1 MKTLKTK
8 TVNVVMCWNSL
19 KQIPPKEYATIE
31 EIEKVSDILDLFR
44 DSISDFVKLIE
55 EGEQLHKDIQS
66 KKFKTEQIVEKRGKF
81 QAKSNAL
88 EDRKGKEL
96 VEIEFE
102 DAVFNTFFQ
111 LFEKWGKNWFQE
123 IGSFIAFRKE
133 MNATNQ
139 QTKGKK

>member
-55 EGEQLHKDIQS
+55 EGEQLQKDIQS
-66 KKFKTEQIVEKRGKF
+66 KRFTTEQITKKRGDF
-81 QAKSNAL
+81 QTKSNIL
-88 EDRKGKEL
+88 EDKKGKALIE
-96 VEIEFE
+96 VEFE

>member
-55 EGEQLHKDIQS
+55 EGEQLQKDIQS
-66 KKFKTEQIVEKRGKF
+66 KRFTTEQITKKRGDF
-81 QAKSNAL
+81 QTKSNIL
-88 EDRKGKEL
+88 EDKKGKALIE
-96 VEIEFE
+96 VEFE

-111 LFEKWGKNWFQE
+111 LFEKWGKNWFRE

-133 MNATNQ
+133 LNATNQ
-139 QTKGKK
+139 QAKGK

>member
-1 MKTLKTK
+1 
-8 TVNVVMCWNSL
+8 MCWNSL

-55 EGEQLHKDIQS
+55 EGEQLQKDIQS
-66 KKFKTEQIVEKRGKF
+66 KRFTTEQITKKRGDF
-81 QAKSNAL
+81 QTKSNIL
-88 EDRKGKEL
+88 EDKKGKALIE
-96 VEIEFE
+96 VEFE

-111 LFEKWGKNWFQE
+111 LFEKWGKNWFRE

-133 MNATNQ
+133 LNATNQ
-139 QTKGKK
+139 QAKGK